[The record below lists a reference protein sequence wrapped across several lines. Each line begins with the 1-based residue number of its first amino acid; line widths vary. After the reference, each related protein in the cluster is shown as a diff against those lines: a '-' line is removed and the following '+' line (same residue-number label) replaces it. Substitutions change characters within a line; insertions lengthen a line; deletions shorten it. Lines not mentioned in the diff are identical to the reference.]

1 MEKIKKIYDLLLTNY
16 YNYYC
21 TVYCDYIIEAIKNTL
36 KDNYNKDLS
45 IEEIHKYIKE
55 NYI

>member
-1 MEKIKKIYDLLLTNY
+1 MEKIKTIYNLLLDKY

-21 TVYCDYIIEAIKNTL
+21 TVYYEYIIEAIKNTL

-45 IEEIHKYIKE
+45 IEEIHKHIKE